1 MIVKMYW
8 SSLCSNNCSLGGVQA
23 NDYEPKIKFKLVHCL
38 AYDGVATSFFVC
50 TRGWRI
56 KAFSEPWSLVF
67 LIC

>member
-8 SSLCSNNCSLGGVQA
+8 SSLCSNNVVHWGVQA

-50 TRGWRI
+50 T
-56 KAFSEPWSLVF
+56 LVVGE
-67 LIC
+67 